1 MNLQLSILALGCQPV
16 LYAHLCI
23 CVCVSVCVFLLGEM
37 STQHL
42 LTHRLLSQSK
52 PELTGLQ
59 GNIFILVLSPLQ
71 HVLRQI

>member
-1 MNLQLSILALGCQPV
+1 MHICV
-16 LYAHLCI
+16 
-23 CVCVSVCVFLLGEM
+23 CVCVSVRVTLLGEM

-42 LTHRLLSQSK
+42 LTHRLLCQSK

-71 HVLRQI
+71 HVLRQM